1 VSRAAKGADCKSAGL
16 RLRRFESYLS
26 HHLKYKEKFHSG
38 PFKAGHFCVVC
49 VVFKTVENQV
59 LPLAP
64 GDSARH
70 TTTHMVNQRDI
81 QVTPLDRAQARERQL
96 KGRRGLRAEIRN
108 TAIAKYVR
116 LRHRE
121 TNELKKQSVSFAAE
135 VFQVSESAVWAALRN
150 VAK

>member
-1 VSRAAKGADCKSAGL
+1 MA
-16 RLRRFESYLS
+16 
-26 HHLKYKEKFHSG
+26 
-38 PFKAGHFCVVC
+38 
-49 VVFKTVENQV
+49 
-59 LPLAP
+59 
-64 GDSARH
+64 
-70 TTTHMVNQRDI
+70 NQRDI
-81 QVTPLDRAQARERQL
+81 QVTPLDRAQARIALAMAERQL

-116 LRHRE
+116 LRKQG